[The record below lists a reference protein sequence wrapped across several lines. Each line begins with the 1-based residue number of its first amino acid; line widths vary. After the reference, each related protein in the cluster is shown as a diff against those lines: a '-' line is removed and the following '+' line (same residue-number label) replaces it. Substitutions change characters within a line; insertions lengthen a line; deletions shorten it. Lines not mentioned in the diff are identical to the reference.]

1 MKMKYFLACLVL
13 GLASVLSFANESRM
27 SYYTISPEK
36 VEAYAEQDLLKDST
50 KVFKILEEQNAFKYE
65 SRTQMNERFMEL
77 FKEYP
82 QHQKIVHNFIQT
94 SWTVR
99 EDTVTD
105 ALGMLNTRTYLDDY
119 AIDSLKWY
127 IIDDAK
133 NQMVFSQQA
142 YDFVK
147 QMQGTDFLDSTQLH
161 RYAKNLLASSFKFCS
176 GHVHNQSEYIDAALE
191 SFFAKK
197 RKNLVD
203 SIRDACSEICKNQ
216 ELRKREKYGVCMEK
230 NCNMRQIYS
239 NVGKRLISDIHREK
253 RFIDRYSGR
262 ICSDDLWKKAFDRLD
277 TVYSLYL
284 KKVVDSSLVKVYNND
299 DASIILNSKSSGTSH
314 KEELN
319 GEIVG
324 FYPYWYAGDTTKWV
338 DFEGITRLAYYGL
351 KADNNGSL
359 VTPSGKSALT
369 HFDEKD
375 NYEFVNEA
383 HRHNVKLDWVVVKN
397 DWKNVGLDSFFAKLT
412 GEIDELLNKKVNS
425 SFQRIVN
432 TITFNTDELEYRGD
446 GVTLFFKNFPKDS
459 NSTVTFNK
467 FFGELKNKLAKKNES
482 VHVNLMMERSDLAID
497 KHLLF
502 ADTVK
507 QESYSGIYSYSNFL
521 GLLQSEKNETKN
533 YLYVVLDE
541 PASRNKLILLN
552 DLNLQIDSLDRRNM
566 LHSLVPVVWF
576 DNIEWNQF
584 SKDALYF
591 NDSYYNFGVGPY
603 ATDVSAKD
611 SCVVGGNIGA
621 CMLQYFENENG
632 DGLRQGA
639 IASFFCMHRW
649 GVRFVCFAAFVLL
662 VASVAVVVVLVRKK
676 KM

>member
-36 VEAYAEQDLLKDST
+36 VEAYAKQDLLKDSA
-50 KVFKILEEQNAFKYE
+50 KVFKILEEQKAFKCE
-65 SRTQMNERFMEL
+65 SRSQMNEKFMEL

-99 EDTVTD
+99 EDTATD
-105 ALGMLNTRTYLDDY
+105 AMGMLNTRTYLDDY

-161 RYAKNLLASSFKFCS
+161 RYAKNLLASSFKLCS

-239 NVGKRLISDIHREK
+239 NVGKILISDIHREK
-253 RFIDRYSGR
+253 KFIDRYSGR
-262 ICSDDLWKKAFDRLD
+262 ICSDDLWKKAFNRLD
-277 TVYSLYL
+277 SLYFL
-284 KKVVDSSLVKVYNND
+284 YFKEVVDSSLVKVYNND

-425 SFQRIVN
+425 SFQCIVN

-497 KHLLF
+497 KLLLF

-521 GLLQSEKNETKN
+521 SLLQSEKNETKN
-533 YLYVVLDE
+533 YLYVVLDG

-552 DLNLQIDSLDRRNM
+552 ELNLQIDSLDRRNM

-611 SCVVGGNIGA
+611 SCVVGGNLGA

-632 DGLRQGA
+632 DGSRQGA
-639 IASFFCMHRW
+639 IASFFCLHRW

>member
-13 GLASVLSFANESRM
+13 GLASVLSFANETQM

-36 VEAYAEQDLLKDST
+36 VEKYAEQDLLKDT
-50 KVFKILEEQNAFKYE
+50 AKVFDLIENQKGFKYE
-65 SRTQMNERFMEL
+65 SRLQMNEKFMEL

-82 QHQKIVHNFIQT
+82 QHQKIVFNFIQT
-94 SWTVR
+94 SRIIR

-105 ALGMLNTRTYLDDY
+105 VKGMLNEQAFLDDN
-119 AIDSLKWY
+119 AVDSLKWY
-127 IIDDAK
+127 VVDDATNNMVYSK
-133 NQMVFSQQA
+133 QVYEFIQQMRN
-142 YDFVK
+142 K
-147 QMQGTDFLDSTQLH
+147 LFLDSVQLH
-161 RYAKNLLASSFKFCS
+161 RYAKNLLASSFKLCS

-191 SFFAKK
+191 SFFTKK
-197 RKNLVD
+197 KKNLVD
-203 SIRDACSEICKNQ
+203 SIRNVYSERCKKEKDYGACKKKI
-216 ELRKREKYGVCMEK
+216 Y
-230 NCNMRQIYS
+230 NMRQIYS
-239 NVGKRLISDIHREK
+239 NVGKILISDIHREK

-262 ICSDDLWKKAFDRLD
+262 ICSDDLWKKAFNRLD
-277 TVYSLYL
+277 SLYFL
-284 KKVVDSSLVKVYNND
+284 YFKEVVDSSLVKVNSNE
-299 DASIILNSKSSGTSH
+299 DASIILNSKFSGTSH

-324 FYPYWYAGDTTKWV
+324 FYPYWYAGDATKWV

-497 KHLLF
+497 KLLLF

-521 GLLQSEKNETKN
+521 SLLQSEKNETKN

-576 DNIEWNQF
+576 DNIEWNQY

-611 SCVVGGNIGA
+611 SCVVGGNLGA

>member
-1 MKMKYFLACLVL
+1 MKMKYFFASLVL

-27 SYYTISPEK
+27 GYYTISPEK
-36 VEAYAEQDLLKDST
+36 VEAYAKQDLLKDSA
-50 KVFKILEEQNAFKYE
+50 KVFKILEEQKAIKYE
-65 SRTQMNERFMEL
+65 SRSQMNEKFMEL

-82 QHQKIVHNFIQT
+82 QHQKIVNNFIQT

-99 EDTVTD
+99 EDTATD
-105 ALGMLNTRTYLDDY
+105 AMGMLNTWTYLDDY

-127 IIDDAK
+127 IIDDAT
-133 NQMVFSQQA
+133 NNMVYSKQVYEFIQ
-142 YDFVK
+142 
-147 QMQGTDFLDSTQLH
+147 QMQNKFFLDSTQLH
-161 RYAKNLLASSFKFCS
+161 RYAKNFLALSFNFCS
-176 GHVHNQSEYIDAALE
+176 GHINNHDENIDVVLK
-191 SFFAKK
+191 SLFAKK
-197 RKNLVD
+197 RKHLVD
-203 SIRDACSEICKNQ
+203 SIREAQSAICKNR
-216 ELRKREKYGVCMEK
+216 ELKKIEKYGVCMEK
-230 NCNMRQIYS
+230 NCNMHQIYR
-239 NVGKRLISDIHREK
+239 NVDKRIISDVNREK

-262 ICSDDLWKKAFDRLD
+262 ICSDDLWKKSFDRLD
-277 TVYSLYL
+277 SLYSLYF
-284 KKVVDSSLVKVYNND
+284 KEVVDFSLDKVYNND
-299 DASIILNSKSSGTSH
+299 DASIILNGKFSGASH

-425 SFQRIVN
+425 SFQRFVN
-432 TITFNTDELEYRGD
+432 AVTFNTDELENRGD

-459 NSTVTFNK
+459 SSTSKFNN
-467 FFGELKNKLAKKNES
+467 FFGELKNKLAEKNES
-482 VHVNLMMERSDLAID
+482 VYVNLMMNQFDLSVDNHQLI
-497 KHLLF
+497 
-502 ADTVK
+502 ADTVV
-507 QESYSGIYSYSNFL
+507 QVLSSGIYSYNNFL
-521 GLLQSEKNETKN
+521 NLLKSEKNETKN

-541 PASRNKLILLN
+541 PVSRNKQILLN
-552 DLNLQIDSLDRRNM
+552 DMSLQLDGLDRRNV
-566 LHSLVPVVWF
+566 LNSLVPVVWF
-576 DNIEWNQF
+576 DNVGWDKFGN
-584 SKDALYF
+584 DALYY

-603 ATDVSAKD
+603 ATDISAKD
-611 SCVVGGNIGA
+611 SCVVGGNLGA
-621 CMLQYFENENG
+621 CMLKYFENENG
-632 DGLRQGA
+632 DGSRQGK
-639 IASFFCMHRW
+639 IASFVCMHRW
-649 GVRFVCFAAFVLL
+649 GIRFVCFVACVLL
-662 VASVAVVVVLVRKK
+662 VASVAIVVVVVRKK

>member
-1 MKMKYFLACLVL
+1 MKMKYFFASLVL

-50 KVFKILEEQNAFKYE
+50 KVFKILEEQKAFKCE
-65 SRTQMNERFMEL
+65 SRSQLNEKFMEL

-82 QHQKIVHNFIQT
+82 QHQKIVNNFIQT

-105 ALGMLNTRTYLDDY
+105 AMGMLNTQAFLDVR

-127 IIDDAK
+127 IVDDAT
-133 NQMVFSQQA
+133 NNMVYSKQA

-147 QMQGTDFLDSTQLH
+147 QMEGTEFLDSTQLH
-161 RYAKNLLASSFKFCS
+161 RYAKNLLASSFKLCS
-176 GHVHNQSEYIDAALE
+176 GKVNNLDKYIDATLE
-191 SFFAKK
+191 SFFTKK

-203 SIRDACSEICKNQ
+203 SIRNVQSEKCK
-216 ELRKREKYGVCMEK
+216 KEKDYGACMEK
-230 NCNMRQIYS
+230 KCNMRQIYS
-239 NVGKRLISDIHREK
+239 NVGKIIVSDVNREK

-262 ICSDDLWKKAFDRLD
+262 ICSDDLWKKSFDRLD
-277 TVYSLYL
+277 SLYSLYF
-284 KKVVDSSLVKVYNND
+284 KEVVDSSLVKVYNND

-369 HFDEKD
+369 HFDEKE
-375 NYEFVNEA
+375 NYEFVNQV
-383 HRHNVKLDWVVVKN
+383 HRHKVKLDWVVLKD
-397 DWKNVGLDSFFAKLT
+397 DWKNVSLESFFAKLT
-412 GEIDELLNKKVNS
+412 GEIDELLNKKINS
-425 SFQRIVN
+425 SFQRFVN
-432 TITFNTDELEYRGD
+432 AVTFNTDELENRGD

-459 NSTVTFNK
+459 SSTSKFNN
-467 FFGELKNKLAKKNES
+467 FFGELKNKLAEKNES
-482 VHVNLMMERSDLAID
+482 VYVNLMMNQFDLSVDNHQLI
-497 KHLLF
+497 
-502 ADTVK
+502 ADTVV
-507 QESYSGIYSYSNFL
+507 QVLSSGIYSYNNFL
-521 GLLQSEKNETKN
+521 NLLKSEKNETKN
-533 YLYVVLDE
+533 YLYVVLNE
-541 PASRNKLILLN
+541 PVSRNKQILLN
-552 DLNLQIDSLDRRNM
+552 DMSLQLDGLDRRNV
-566 LHSLVPVVWF
+566 LNSLVPVVWF
-576 DNIEWNQF
+576 DNVGWDKF
-584 SKDALYF
+584 SNDALYY

-603 ATDVSAKD
+603 ATDISAKD
-611 SCVVGGNIGA
+611 SCVVGGNLGA
-621 CMLQYFENENG
+621 CMLKYFENENG
-632 DGLRQGA
+632 DGSRQGK
-639 IASFFCMHRW
+639 IASFVCMHRW
-649 GVRFVCFAAFVLL
+649 GIRFVCFVACVLL
-662 VASVAVVVVLVRKK
+662 VASVAIVVVVVRKK